1 MQVTETL
8 SEGLKREL
16 KVTVPAA
23 DLEAVV
29 EGRLDELRKT
39 VTMKG
44 FRRGKVPL
52 SIVRRRYQ
60 PRVLGEV
67 LQQTI
72 ETRSREILEERELRP
87 AMQPEI
93 EITAYDEGKDLEFTM
108 GMEVLPDIELGDV
121 SDLTVTRLKAEVTD
135 IAVEDALGRLAEA
148 EKRFEPVETPRPA
161 QEGDQL
167 VVDIAVE
174 VDGEPAPER
183 SGTDVPLELDA
194 EALMPEMTEQLVGTQ
209 VGEEREVTIAP
220 QTPDSDAEEQDEAA
234 AEAAAATVFKI
245 TVKEVQERLPVTVDD
260 AFAERRGA
268 ENLDG
273 LRGVVREQIQSQ
285 YDQFSQARL
294 KRSLLDVLDERYK
307 FEVPP
312 GMVEREFDAVWQQ
325 IENDA
330 KRARSEVASF
340 LDQPED
346 EAREEFRQI
355 AERRVRLGL
364 LIAEIGGRNDIT
376 VEQEDLLRAAVANAR
391 EHSEPQRVLE
401 FYRSQPD
408 QLERF
413 RPTVFEDK
421 VITFLS
427 ELATVSEQAV
437 DVETLMRDPD
447 EDEKSS
453 AAGTEQ
459 ADEEESAA
467 TVEDEKSS
475 AAGTEQADEE
485 ESAAT
490 VEDESA
496 TSGESG

>member
-23 DLEAVV
+23 DLEVEV

-52 SIVRRRYQ
+52 SIVRRHYQ

-72 ETRSREILEERELRP
+72 ETRSREVLEERELRP

-93 EITAYDEGKDLEFTM
+93 EITAYDDGKDLEFTM
-108 GMEVLPDIELGDV
+108 GMEVLPSIELGDF
-121 SDLTVTRLKAEVTD
+121 SDLTVTRLKAEVSD
-135 IAVEDALGRLAEA
+135 DAVEDALGRLAEA
-148 EKRFEPVETPRPA
+148 EKRFEPVETSRPA

-167 VVDIAVE
+167 LVDIAVE
-174 VDGEPAPER
+174 VDGKPAPER

-194 EALMPEMTEQLVGTQ
+194 EALMPEMTEQLVGAQ
-209 VGEEREVTIAP
+209 AGEEREVTITP
-220 QTPDSDAEEQDEAA
+220 QTPDAESEEQDEPAA
-234 AEAAAATVFKI
+234 AGASVFKI
-245 TVKEVQERLPVTVDD
+245 TVKEVQERLPTTIDD

-268 ENLDG
+268 ENLDE
-273 LRGVVREQIQSQ
+273 LRGVVREQIQEQ
-285 YDQFSQARL
+285 YEQASQARL

-307 FEVPP
+307 FDVPP

-330 KRARSEVASF
+330 KRAESEIATI
-340 LDQPED
+340 LDQPEE
-346 EAREEFRQI
+346 EAREEFRKI

-364 LIAEIGGRNDIT
+364 LIAEIGGANDIS
-376 VEQEDLLRAAVANAR
+376 VEQEDLLRAAMMSAR
-391 EHSEPQRVLE
+391 GHPEPQRLLE
-401 FYRSQPD
+401 YYRSQP
-408 QLERF
+408 QALERF
-413 RPTVFEDK
+413 GPTVFEDK
-421 VITFLS
+421 VIAFLS
-427 ELATVSEQAV
+427 ELATVSDEVV

-447 EDEKSS
+447 DDEKLSKS
-453 AAGTEQ
+453 GDPDAGE
-459 ADEEESAA
+459 
-467 TVEDEKSS
+467 EKSAEVGKGDS
-475 AAGTEQADEE
+475 TAP
-485 ESAAT
+485 
-490 VEDESA
+490 
-496 TSGESG
+496 GESS

>member
-23 DLEAVV
+23 DLESEV
-29 EGRLDELRKT
+29 EGKLDELRKT

-52 SIVRRRYQ
+52 SIVRRHYQ

-72 ETRSREILEERELRP
+72 ETRSREVLEERELRP

-108 GMEVLPDIELGDV
+108 GMEVLPNIELGDF

-135 IAVEDALGRLAEA
+135 ESVEDALGRLAEA
-148 EKRFEPVETPRPA
+148 EKRFEPVETPRAA
-161 QEGDQL
+161 QEGDQI

-194 EALMPEMTEQLVGTQ
+194 EALLPEMAEQLVGAEAGQ
-209 VGEEREVTIAP
+209 EREVTMTPPAP
-220 QTPDSDAEEQDEAA
+220 DEEAGEQDEPAAA
-234 AEAAAATVFKI
+234 AEATVFKI
-245 TVKEVQERLPVTVDD
+245 TVKEVQERLPVTIDD

-268 ENLDG
+268 ENLDA
-273 LRGVVREQIQSQ
+273 LRGVVREQIQSEYEQ
-285 YDQFSQARL
+285 VSQARL

-330 KRARSEVASF
+330 KRAESEIATM

-364 LIAEIGGRNDIT
+364 LIAEIGGSNDIT
-376 VEQEDLLRAAVANAR
+376 VEQDDLLRAAMMSAR
-391 EHSEPQRVLE
+391 GHPEPQRLLE

-413 RPTVFEDK
+413 RPMVFEDK

-427 ELATVSEQAV
+427 ELAAVSEQVV

-453 AAGTEQ
+453 ATGTEQ

-467 TVEDEKSS
+467 PVEDERV
-475 AAGTEQADEE
+475 A
-485 ESAAT
+485 
-490 VEDESA
+490 
-496 TSGESG
+496 SGESG

>member
-8 SEGLKREL
+8 AEGLRREL

-23 DLEAVV
+23 DLEADI

-52 SIVRRRYQ
+52 SIVRRQYQ

-72 ETRSREILEERELRP
+72 ETSWREAVEERELRP

-93 EITAYDEGKDLEFTM
+93 EITSYDEGKDLEFTM
-108 GMEVLPDIELGDV
+108 GMEVLPNIEFGDFSELAV
-121 SDLTVTRLKAEVTD
+121 GRLKAEVSD
-135 IAVEDALGRLAEA
+135 ESVEDALARLAEA
-148 EKRFEPVETPRPA
+148 EKRFEPVGEPRPA
-161 QEGDQL
+161 REGDEIL
-167 VVDIAVE
+167 VDIAVE
-174 VDGEPAPER
+174 VDGKPAPER

-194 EALMPEMTEQLVGTQ
+194 EALMPEMTEQLVGAEA
-209 VGEEREVTIAP
+209 GEEREVTITPPAP
-220 QTPDSDAEEQDEAA
+220 TPEGEDGAEDQAGAA
-234 AEAAAATVFKI
+234 DAATLFKI
-245 TVKEVQERLPVTVDD
+245 TVKEVRERLPVTVDE

-268 ENLDG
+268 KDLDE
-273 LRGVVREQIQSQ
+273 LRGVIRDQIQSEYEQ
-285 YDQFSQARL
+285 VSQARL

-330 KRARSEVASF
+330 KRAETEIATL
-340 LDQPED
+340 LDQTEE

-364 LIAEIGGRNDIT
+364 LIAEIGGANDIT
-376 VEQEDLLRAAVANAR
+376 VEQEDLLRAAMMSAR
-391 EHSEPQRVLE
+391 GHAEPQRLLDY
-401 FYRSQPD
+401 YRNQP
-408 QLERF
+408 QALERF

-421 VITFLS
+421 VIAFLS
-427 ELATVSEQAV
+427 ELATVSDEVV
-437 DVETLMRDPD
+437 DVETLLRDPD
-447 EDEKSS
+447 EDEKPSDS
-453 AAGTEQ
+453 ETAQ
-459 ADEEESAA
+459 AS
-467 TVEDEKSS
+467 
-475 AAGTEQADEE
+475 
-485 ESAAT
+485 
-490 VEDESA
+490 EDESA
-496 TSGESG
+496 AADEGESTAPDKSG

>member
-8 SEGLKREL
+8 AEGLRREL

-23 DLEAVV
+23 DLEADI

-52 SIVRRRYQ
+52 SIVRRQYQ

-72 ETRSREILEERELRP
+72 ETSWREAVEERELRP

-93 EITAYDEGKDLEFTM
+93 EITSYDEGKDLEFTM
-108 GMEVLPDIELGDV
+108 GMEVLPNIEFGDF
-121 SDLTVTRLKAEVTD
+121 SELAVTRLKAEVSD
-135 IAVEDALGRLAEA
+135 ESVEDALARLAEA
-148 EKRFEPVETPRPA
+148 EKRFEPVGEPRPA
-161 QEGDQL
+161 REGDEIL
-167 VVDIAVE
+167 VDIAVE
-174 VDGEPAPER
+174 VDGKPAPER

-194 EALMPEMTEQLVGTQ
+194 EALMPEMTEQLVGAEA
-209 VGEEREVTIAP
+209 GEEREVTITPPAP
-220 QTPDSDAEEQDEAA
+220 TPEGEDGAEDQAGAA
-234 AEAAAATVFKI
+234 DAATLFKI
-245 TVKEVQERLPVTVDD
+245 TVKEVRERLPVTVDE

-268 ENLDG
+268 KDLDE
-273 LRGVVREQIQSQ
+273 LRGVIRDQIQSEYEQ
-285 YDQFSQARL
+285 VSQARL

-330 KRARSEVASF
+330 KRTETEIATL
-340 LDQPED
+340 LDQTEE

-364 LIAEIGGRNDIT
+364 LIAEIGGANDIT
-376 VEQEDLLRAAVANAR
+376 VEQEDLLRAAMMSAR
-391 EHSEPQRVLE
+391 GHAEPQRLLDY
-401 FYRSQPD
+401 YRNQP
-408 QLERF
+408 QALERF

-421 VITFLS
+421 VIAFLS
-427 ELATVSEQAV
+427 ELATVSDEVV
-437 DVETLMRDPD
+437 DVETLLRDPD
-447 EDEKSS
+447 EDEKPSDS
-453 AAGTEQ
+453 ETAQAG
-459 ADEEESAA
+459 
-467 TVEDEKSS
+467 
-475 AAGTEQADEE
+475 
-485 ESAAT
+485 
-490 VEDESA
+490 EDESA
-496 TSGESG
+496 AADEGESTAPDKSG

>member
-8 SEGLKREL
+8 AEGLRREL

-23 DLEAVV
+23 DLEADI

-52 SIVRRRYQ
+52 SIVRRQYQ

-72 ETRSREILEERELRP
+72 ETSWREAVEERELRP

-93 EITAYDEGKDLEFTM
+93 EITSYDEGKDLEFTM
-108 GMEVLPDIELGDV
+108 GMEVLPNIEFGDF
-121 SDLTVTRLKAEVTD
+121 SELAVTRLKAEVSD
-135 IAVEDALGRLAEA
+135 ESVEDALARLAEA
-148 EKRFEPVETPRPA
+148 EKRFEPVGEPRPA
-161 QEGDQL
+161 REGDEIL
-167 VVDIAVE
+167 VDIAVE
-174 VDGEPAPER
+174 VDGKPAPER

-194 EALMPEMTEQLVGTQ
+194 EALMPEMTEQLVGAEA
-209 VGEEREVTIAP
+209 GEEREVTITPPAP
-220 QTPDSDAEEQDEAA
+220 TPEGEDDAEDQAGAA
-234 AEAAAATVFKI
+234 DTATLFKI
-245 TVKEVQERLPVTVDD
+245 TVKEVRERLPVTVDE

-268 ENLDG
+268 KDLDE
-273 LRGVVREQIQSQ
+273 LRGVIRDQIQSEYEQ
-285 YDQFSQARL
+285 VSQARL

-330 KRARSEVASF
+330 KRTETEIATL
-340 LDQPED
+340 LDQTEE

-364 LIAEIGGRNDIT
+364 LIAEIGGANDIT
-376 VEQEDLLRAAVANAR
+376 VEQEDLLRAAMMSAR
-391 EHSEPQRVLE
+391 GHAEPQRLLDY
-401 FYRSQPD
+401 YRNQP
-408 QLERF
+408 QALERF

-421 VITFLS
+421 VIAFLS
-427 ELATVSEQAV
+427 ELATVSDEVV
-437 DVETLMRDPD
+437 DVETLLRDPD
-447 EDEKSS
+447 EDEKPSDS
-453 AAGTEQ
+453 ETAQAG
-459 ADEEESAA
+459 
-467 TVEDEKSS
+467 
-475 AAGTEQADEE
+475 
-485 ESAAT
+485 
-490 VEDESA
+490 EDESA
-496 TSGESG
+496 AADEGESTAPDKSG

>member
-8 SEGLKREL
+8 SEGLRREL
-16 KVTVPAA
+16 KITVPAA
-23 DLEAVV
+23 DLDADV

-52 SIVRRRYQ
+52 SIVRRHYQ

-72 ETRSREILEERELRP
+72 ETHSREVLEQRELRP

-108 GMEVLPDIELGDV
+108 GMEVLPDIELGDF
-121 SDLTVTRLKAEVTD
+121 SDLTVTRLKAEASD
-135 IAVEDALGRLAEA
+135 DAVEEALGRLAEA
-148 EKRFEPVETPRPA
+148 EKRFEAVETPRPA
-161 QEGDQL
+161 QEGDQI

-194 EALMPEMTEQLVGTQ
+194 EALMPEMTEQLVGARA
-209 VGEEREVTIAP
+209 GEEREVTI
-220 QTPDSDAEEQDEAA
+220 TPPEPDQEAGEQDEAA
-234 AEAAAATVFKI
+234 ATAEATVFKV
-245 TVKEVQERLPVTVDD
+245 TVKEVQERLPVAVDD

-273 LRGVVREQIQSQ
+273 LRGVVREQIQSE
-285 YDQFSQARL
+285 YEHVSQARL

-307 FEVPP
+307 FDVPP

-330 KRARSEVASF
+330 KRAEADIATV

-346 EAREEFRQI
+346 EAREEFRKI

-364 LIAEIGGRNDIT
+364 LIAEIGGNNDIA
-376 VEQEDLLRAAVANAR
+376 VEQEDLLRAAMMSAR
-391 EHSEPQRVLE
+391 GHPEPQRLLE

-408 QLERF
+408 ALERF

-421 VITFLS
+421 VIAFLS
-427 ELATVSEQAV
+427 ELATVSDEMV
-437 DVETLMRDPD
+437 DVETLLRDPD
-447 EDEKSS
+447 DDEKPSKS
-453 AAGTEQ
+453 EAADGG
-459 ADEEESAA
+459 DEEAA
-467 TVEDEKSS
+467 E
-475 AAGTEQADEE
+475 AGE
-485 ESAAT
+485 
-490 VEDESA
+490 
-496 TSGESG
+496 GESTAQDQSG

>member
-1 MQVTETL
+1 MHVTETL

-23 DLEAVV
+23 DLEADV

-39 VTMKG
+39 ITMKG

-52 SIVRRRYQ
+52 SIVRRHYQ

-72 ETRSREILEERELRP
+72 ETRSREVLEERELRP

-108 GMEVLPDIELGDV
+108 GMEVLPNIELGDF

-135 IAVEDALGRLAEA
+135 ESLEDALGRLAEA
-148 EKRFEPVETPRPA
+148 EKRFEPVETLRAA

-167 VVDIAVE
+167 LVDIAVE
-174 VDGEPAPER
+174 VDGEPVPER

-194 EALMPEMTEQLVGTQ
+194 EALLPEMTEQLVGAKA
-209 VGEEREVTIAP
+209 GEEREVTMAP
-220 QTPDSDAEEQDEAA
+220 PAPEQEAGEQDEPAAA
-234 AEAAAATVFKI
+234 AEATVFKI

-268 ENLDG
+268 ENLDA
-273 LRGVVREQIQSQ
+273 LRGVVREQIQSEYEQ
-285 YDQFSQARL
+285 VSQARL

-307 FEVPP
+307 FDVPP

-330 KRARSEVASF
+330 KNAEADIATM

-364 LIAEIGGRNDIT
+364 LIAEIGRSNDIA
-376 VEQEDLLRAAVANAR
+376 VEQEDLLRAAVMSAR
-391 EHSEPQRVLE
+391 GHPEPQRLLE

-421 VITFLS
+421 VIAFLS
-427 ELATVSEQAV
+427 ELATVSDEEV
-437 DVETLMRDPD
+437 DVETLLRDPD
-447 EDEKSS
+447 DDEKPSKS
-453 AAGTEQ
+453 EAAAVG
-459 ADEEESAA
+459 DEESAE
-467 TVEDEKSS
+467 VGEGESS
-475 AAGTEQADEE
+475 AQ
-485 ESAAT
+485 
-490 VEDESA
+490 DES
-496 TSGESG
+496 G

>member
-23 DLEAVV
+23 DLEADV

-52 SIVRRRYQ
+52 SIVRRHYK

-72 ETRSREILEERELRP
+72 ETRSREVLEERELRP
-87 AMQPEI
+87 AMQPEV

-108 GMEVLPDIELGDV
+108 GMEVLPDIEIGDF

-135 IAVEDALGRLAEA
+135 ESVEETLGRLVEA
-148 EKRFEPVETPRPA
+148 EKRFEPVETPRAA
-161 QEGDQL
+161 QEGDQI

-194 EALMPEMTEQLVGTQ
+194 EALMPEMTEQLIGAEAGQ
-209 VGEEREVTIAP
+209 EREVTITP
-220 QTPDSDAEEQDEAA
+220 QSPDSDVGEQDEAA
-234 AEAAAATVFKI
+234 AAAEATVFKI
-245 TVKEVQERLPVTVDD
+245 TVKEVQERMPVTVDD

-273 LRGVVREQIQSQ
+273 LRGVVREQIQSEYEQ
-285 YDQFSQARL
+285 VSQARL

-307 FEVPP
+307 FDVPP
-312 GMVEREFDAVWQQ
+312 GMVDREFEAVWQQ

-330 KRARSEVASF
+330 KRADSDIATI

-364 LIAEIGGRNDIT
+364 LIAEIGGSNDIA
-376 VEQEDLLRAAVANAR
+376 VEQEDLLRAAMMSAR
-391 EHSEPQRVLE
+391 GHPEPQRLLE

-408 QLERF
+408 ALERF

-421 VITFLS
+421 VITFLT
-427 ELATVSEQAV
+427 ELATVSDEVV
-437 DVETLMRDPD
+437 DAETLLREPD
-447 EDEKSS
+447 DDAKPSKSE
-453 AAGTEQ
+453 AAAVG
-459 ADEEESAA
+459 DEESA
-467 TVEDEKSS
+467 E
-475 AAGTEQADEE
+475 AGDGESTEQ
-485 ESAAT
+485 
-490 VEDESA
+490 
-496 TSGESG
+496 GESG

>member
-135 IAVEDALGRLAEA
+135 VAVEDALGRLAEA

-161 QEGDQL
+161 EEGDQL

-183 SGTDVPLELDA
+183 SGADVPLELDT
-194 EALMPEMTEQLVGTQ
+194 EALMPEMTEQLVGAQ

-220 QTPDSDAEEQDEAA
+220 QTPALEAGEQDEPTAA
-234 AEAAAATVFKI
+234 SATVFKI
-245 TVKEVQERLPVTVDD
+245 TVKEVQERLPTTIDD

-268 ENLDG
+268 KDLDE
-273 LRGVVREQIQSQ
+273 LRGVVRGQIQEQ
-285 YDQFSQARL
+285 YEQASQARL
-294 KRSLLDVLDERYK
+294 KRALLDVLDERYK
-307 FEVPP
+307 FDVPP

-330 KRARSEVASF
+330 KRTDTEIATI

-346 EAREEFRQI
+346 EAREEFRRI

-364 LIAEIGGRNDIT
+364 LIAEIGGANDIS
-376 VEQEDLLRAAVANAR
+376 VEQEDLLRAAMMSAR
-391 EHSEPQRVLE
+391 GHPEPQRLLE
-401 FYRSQPD
+401 HYRSQP
-408 QLERF
+408 QALERF
-413 RPTVFEDK
+413 GPTVFEDK
-421 VITFLS
+421 VIAFLS
-427 ELATVSEQAV
+427 ELATVSDEVV

-447 EDEKSS
+447 DDEKPSKSGDTS
-453 AAGTEQ
+453 AAEEVT
-459 ADEEESAA
+459 ADVGEGDSTAP
-467 TVEDEKSS
+467 
-475 AAGTEQADEE
+475 
-485 ESAAT
+485 
-490 VEDESA
+490 
-496 TSGESG
+496 GESS

>member
-16 KVTVPAA
+16 KVTVSAA
-23 DLEAVV
+23 DLESEV
-29 EGRLDELRKT
+29 EGKLDELRKT

-52 SIVRRRYQ
+52 SIVRRHYQ

-72 ETRSREILEERELRP
+72 ETRSREVLEERELRP

-108 GMEVLPDIELGDV
+108 GMEVLPNIELGDF

-135 IAVEDALGRLAEA
+135 ESVEDALGRLAEA
-148 EKRFEPVETPRPA
+148 EKRFEPVEAPRAA
-161 QEGDQL
+161 QEGDQI

-194 EALMPEMTEQLVGTQ
+194 EALLPEMTEQLVGAQ
-209 VGEEREVTIAP
+209 AGEEREVTMTPPAP
-220 QTPDSDAEEQDEAA
+220 DEEAEEQDEPAAA
-234 AEAAAATVFKI
+234 AEATVFKI

-268 ENLDG
+268 ENLDA
-273 LRGVVREQIQSQ
+273 LRGVVREQIQSE
-285 YDQFSQARL
+285 YDQVSQARL

-307 FEVPP
+307 FDVPP
-312 GMVEREFDAVWQQ
+312 GMVEREFEAVWLQ

-330 KRARSEVASF
+330 KRAESEIATM

-364 LIAEIGGRNDIT
+364 LIAEIGGSNDIT
-376 VEQEDLLRAAVANAR
+376 VEQEDLLRAAMMSAR
-391 EHSEPQRVLE
+391 GHPEPQRLLE

-408 QLERF
+408 ALERF

-427 ELATVSEQAV
+427 ELATVSDEVV
-437 DVETLMRDPD
+437 DVETLLRDPD
-447 EDEKSS
+447 DDEKPSKS
-453 AAGTEQ
+453 EVAAAG
-459 ADEEESAA
+459 DEESAEVA
-467 TVEDEKSS
+467 E
-475 AAGTEQADEE
+475 G
-485 ESAAT
+485 ESIT
-490 VEDESA
+490 KDES
-496 TSGESG
+496 G

>member
-23 DLEAVV
+23 DLEADV

-39 VTMKG
+39 ITMKG

-52 SIVRRRYQ
+52 SIVRRHYQ

-72 ETRSREILEERELRP
+72 ETRSREVLEERELRP

-108 GMEVLPDIELGDV
+108 GMEVLPNIELGDF

-135 IAVEDALGRLAEA
+135 ESVEDALGRLAEA
-148 EKRFEPVETPRPA
+148 EKRFEPVETPRAA

-167 VVDIAVE
+167 LVDIAVE

-194 EALMPEMTEQLVGTQ
+194 EALLPEMTEQLVGAEAGQ
-209 VGEEREVTIAP
+209 EREVTMTPPAP
-220 QTPDSDAEEQDEAA
+220 EQEAGEQDEPAAA
-234 AEAAAATVFKI
+234 AEATIFKI
-245 TVKEVQERLPVTVDD
+245 TVKEVQERLPATVDD

-268 ENLDG
+268 ENLDA
-273 LRGVVREQIQSQ
+273 LRGVVREQIQSEYEQ
-285 YDQFSQARL
+285 VSQARL

-307 FEVPP
+307 FDVPP
-312 GMVEREFDAVWQQ
+312 GMVESEFDAVWQQ

-330 KRARSEVASF
+330 KRADAEIATI

-364 LIAEIGGRNDIT
+364 LIAEIGGSNDIT
-376 VEQEDLLRAAVANAR
+376 VEQEDLLRAAMMSAR
-391 EHSEPQRVLE
+391 GHPEPQRLLE

-427 ELATVSEQAV
+427 ELAAVSEQVV

-453 AAGTEQ
+453 ATGTEQ
-459 ADEEESAA
+459 TDEEESAA
-467 TVEDEKSS
+467 TD
-475 AAGTEQADEE
+475 
-485 ESAAT
+485 
-490 VEDESA
+490 EDESA
-496 TSGESG
+496 ASSESG

>member
-8 SEGLKREL
+8 AEGLRREL

-23 DLEAVV
+23 DLEADI

-52 SIVRRRYQ
+52 SIVRRQYQ

-72 ETRSREILEERELRP
+72 ETSWREAVEERELRP

-93 EITAYDEGKDLEFTM
+93 EITSYDEGKDLEFTM
-108 GMEVLPDIELGDV
+108 GMEILPNIEFGDF
-121 SDLTVTRLKAEVTD
+121 SELAVTRLKAEVSD
-135 IAVEDALGRLAEA
+135 ESVEDALGRLAEA
-148 EKRFEPVETPRPA
+148 EKRFEPVGEPRPA
-161 QEGDQL
+161 REGDEIL
-167 VVDIAVE
+167 VDIAVE
-174 VDGEPAPER
+174 VDGKPAPER

-194 EALMPEMTEQLVGTQ
+194 EALMPEMTEQLVGAEA
-209 VGEEREVTIAP
+209 GEEREVTITPPAP
-220 QTPDSDAEEQDEAA
+220 TPEGEDGAEDQAGAADS
-234 AEAAAATVFKI
+234 ATLFKI
-245 TVKEVQERLPVTVDD
+245 TVKEVRERLPVTVDE

-268 ENLDG
+268 KDLDE
-273 LRGVVREQIQSQ
+273 LRGVVRDQIQSEYEQ
-285 YDQFSQARL
+285 VSQARL

-330 KRARSEVASF
+330 KRTETEIATL
-340 LDQPED
+340 LDQTEE

-364 LIAEIGGRNDIT
+364 LIAEIGGANDIT
-376 VEQEDLLRAAVANAR
+376 VEQEDLLRAAMMSAR
-391 EHSEPQRVLE
+391 GHAEPQRLLDY
-401 FYRSQPD
+401 YRNQP
-408 QLERF
+408 QALERF

-421 VITFLS
+421 VIAFLS
-427 ELATVSEQAV
+427 ELATVSDEVV
-437 DVETLMRDPD
+437 DVETLLRDPD
-447 EDEKSS
+447 EDEKPSDS
-453 AAGTEQ
+453 ETAQAG
-459 ADEEESAA
+459 
-467 TVEDEKSS
+467 
-475 AAGTEQADEE
+475 
-485 ESAAT
+485 
-490 VEDESA
+490 EDESA
-496 TSGESG
+496 AADEGESTAPDKSG

>member
-1 MQVTETL
+1 MHVTETL

-23 DLEAVV
+23 DLEADV

-39 VTMKG
+39 ITMKG

-52 SIVRRRYQ
+52 SIVRRHYQ

-72 ETRSREILEERELRP
+72 ETRSREVLEERELRP

-108 GMEVLPDIELGDV
+108 GMEVLPNIELGDF

-135 IAVEDALGRLAEA
+135 ESVEDALGRLAEA
-148 EKRFEPVETPRPA
+148 EKRFEPVETPRAA

-167 VVDIAVE
+167 LVDIAVE

-194 EALMPEMTEQLVGTQ
+194 EALLPEMTEQLVGAEAGQ
-209 VGEEREVTIAP
+209 EREVTMTPPAP
-220 QTPDSDAEEQDEAA
+220 EQEAGEQDEPAAA
-234 AEAAAATVFKI
+234 AEATVFKI

-268 ENLDG
+268 ENLDA
-273 LRGVVREQIQSQ
+273 LRGVVREQIQSEYEQ
-285 YDQFSQARL
+285 VSQARL

-307 FEVPP
+307 FDVPP

-330 KRARSEVASF
+330 KRAESEIATM

-364 LIAEIGGRNDIT
+364 LIAEIGGSNDIT
-376 VEQEDLLRAAVANAR
+376 VEQEDLLRAAMMSAR
-391 EHSEPQRVLE
+391 GHPEPQRLLE

-427 ELATVSEQAV
+427 ELAAVSEQVV

-453 AAGTEQ
+453 AT
-459 ADEEESAA
+459 
-467 TVEDEKSS
+467 
-475 AAGTEQADEE
+475 GTEQADEE

-496 TSGESG
+496 ASSESG

>member
-8 SEGLKREL
+8 SEGLRREL
-16 KVTVPAA
+16 KITVPAT
-23 DLEAVV
+23 DLEADV

-39 VTMKG
+39 ITMKG

-52 SIVRRRYQ
+52 SIVRRHYQ

-108 GMEVLPDIELGDV
+108 GMEVLPTIELGDF
-121 SDLTVTRLKAEVTD
+121 SDLSVTRLKAEVTD
-135 IAVEDALGRLAEA
+135 GAVEEALGRLAEA

-167 VVDIAVE
+167 LVDIAVE
-174 VDGEPAPER
+174 VDGEPVPER
-183 SGTDVPLELDA
+183 SGTDLPLELDA
-194 EALMPEMTEQLVGTQ
+194 EALMPEMTEQLVGAEAGQ
-209 VGEEREVTIAP
+209 EREVTIAP
-220 QTPDSDAEEQDEAA
+220 QSPDSEAGEQDEAA
-234 AEAAAATVFKI
+234 AVAEATVFKI

-273 LRGVVREQIQSQ
+273 LRGVVREQIQSEYEQ
-285 YDQFSQARL
+285 VSQARL

-307 FEVPP
+307 FDVPP

-330 KRARSEVASF
+330 KRAEADIATV

-355 AERRVRLGL
+355 ADRRVRLGL
-364 LIAEIGGRNDIT
+364 LIAEIGGNNDIT
-376 VEQEDLLRAAVANAR
+376 VEQEDLLRAAMMSAR
-391 EHSEPQRVLE
+391 GHPEPQRLLE

-408 QLERF
+408 ALERF

-421 VITFLS
+421 VIAFLS
-427 ELATVSEQAV
+427 ELATVSDEVV
-437 DVETLMRDPD
+437 DVETLLRDPD
-447 EDEKSS
+447 DDEKPSKS
-453 AAGTEQ
+453 DVAAVSDE
-459 ADEEESAA
+459 EEESAE
-467 TVEDEKSS
+467 VGE
-475 AAGTEQADEE
+475 G
-485 ESAAT
+485 ESTAQ
-490 VEDESA
+490 DESR
-496 TSGESG
+496 

>member
-8 SEGLKREL
+8 AEGLRREL

-23 DLEAVV
+23 DLEADI

-52 SIVRRRYQ
+52 SIVRRQYQ

-72 ETRSREILEERELRP
+72 ETSWREAVEERELRP

-93 EITAYDEGKDLEFTM
+93 EITSYDEGKDLEFTM
-108 GMEVLPDIELGDV
+108 GMEVLPNIEFGDF
-121 SDLTVTRLKAEVTD
+121 SELAVTRLKAEVSD
-135 IAVEDALGRLAEA
+135 ESVEDALARLAEA
-148 EKRFEPVETPRPA
+148 EKRFEPVGEPRPA
-161 QEGDQL
+161 REGDEIL
-167 VVDIAVE
+167 VDIAVE
-174 VDGEPAPER
+174 VDGKPAPER

-194 EALMPEMTEQLVGTQ
+194 EALMPEMTEQLVGAEA
-209 VGEEREVTIAP
+209 GEEREVTITPPAP
-220 QTPDSDAEEQDEAA
+220 TPEGEDGAEDQAGAA
-234 AEAAAATVFKI
+234 DAATIFKI
-245 TVKEVQERLPVTVDD
+245 TVKEVRERLPVTVDD

-268 ENLDG
+268 KDLDE
-273 LRGVVREQIQSQ
+273 LRGVIRDQIQSEYEQ
-285 YDQFSQARL
+285 VSQARL

-330 KRARSEVASF
+330 KRTETEIATL
-340 LDQPED
+340 LDQTEE

-364 LIAEIGGRNDIT
+364 LIAEIGGANDIT
-376 VEQEDLLRAAVANAR
+376 VEQEDLLRAAMTSAR
-391 EHSEPQRVLE
+391 GHAEPQRLLDY
-401 FYRSQPD
+401 YRNQP
-408 QLERF
+408 QALERF

-421 VITFLS
+421 VIAFLS
-427 ELATVSEQAV
+427 ELATVSDEVV
-437 DVETLMRDPD
+437 DVETLLRDPD
-447 EDEKSS
+447 EDEKPSDS
-453 AAGTEQ
+453 ETAQAG
-459 ADEEESAA
+459 
-467 TVEDEKSS
+467 
-475 AAGTEQADEE
+475 
-485 ESAAT
+485 
-490 VEDESA
+490 EDESA
-496 TSGESG
+496 AADEGESTAPDKSG

>member
-23 DLEAVV
+23 DLESEV
-29 EGRLDELRKT
+29 EGKLDELRKT

-52 SIVRRRYQ
+52 SIVRRRFQ

-72 ETRSREILEERELRP
+72 ETRSREVLEERELRP

-108 GMEVLPDIELGDV
+108 GMEVLPTIELGDF

-135 IAVEDALGRLAEA
+135 ESVEEALGRLAEA
-148 EKRFEPVETPRPA
+148 EKRFEPVETPRAA
-161 QEGDQL
+161 QEGDQI

-174 VDGEPAPER
+174 VDGEPVPER
-183 SGTDVPLELDA
+183 SGTDLPLELDT
-194 EALMPEMTEQLVGTQ
+194 EALLPEMREQLVGAQ
-209 VGEEREVTIAP
+209 AGEEREVTMTP
-220 QTPDSDAEEQDEAA
+220 PTPDQEAGEQDEPAAA
-234 AEAAAATVFKI
+234 AEATVFKI

-268 ENLDG
+268 ENLDA
-273 LRGVVREQIQSQ
+273 LRGVVREQIQSEYEQ
-285 YDQFSQARL
+285 VSQARL
-294 KRSLLDVLDERYK
+294 KRSLLDVLDERYQ
-307 FEVPP
+307 FDVPP
-312 GMVEREFDAVWQQ
+312 GMVEREFEAVWQQ

-330 KRARSEVASF
+330 KRAESEIATI

-364 LIAEIGGRNDIT
+364 LIAEIGGSNEIT
-376 VEQEDLLRAAVANAR
+376 VEQEDLLRAAMMSAR
-391 EHSEPQRVLE
+391 GHPEPQRLLE

-408 QLERF
+408 ALERF

-421 VITFLS
+421 VIIFLS
-427 ELATVSEQAV
+427 ELATVSEQVV

-459 ADEEESAA
+459 AD
-467 TVEDEKSS
+467 D
-475 AAGTEQADEE
+475 E

-496 TSGESG
+496 ASGESS